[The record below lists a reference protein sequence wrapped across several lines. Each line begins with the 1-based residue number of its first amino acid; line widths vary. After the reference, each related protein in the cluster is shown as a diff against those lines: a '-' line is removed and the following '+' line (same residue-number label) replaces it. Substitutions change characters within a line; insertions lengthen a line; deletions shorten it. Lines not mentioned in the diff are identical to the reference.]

1 MPLLPVIYL
10 CAISIGFP
18 ITTLGAAWPV
28 IHGDLGV
35 PISAAGIAPMVFSG
49 FSMLPGL
56 VIEYF
61 ISRFGRSQVL
71 GTVILMSAAGMVGI
85 ALTHSF
91 LILCL
96 CYTPIGLQ
104 FGVAASANTEYVSR
118 HYHARHT
125 FFLNSCWGIGAMFGP
140 ALIARCINLTGWRA
154 AYLFLAACLTLLS
167 VAVFSVSKKWIDDGP
182 GEKKSFSVVQTLKIP
197 MLWCMSLGFFLYTA
211 MEHIC
216 HSWTASYLVTTRNID
231 PAAAAKCSVLV
242 VAGMTLGRIAAGLL
256 SKSVSE
262 RNLIRLGI
270 AGSLAAAAM
279 FTFTN
284 MTALSLF
291 ALGLGFAPIY
301 PAIIRCA
308 PKYFGWEHSTAVTG
322 TLVAFAAAG
331 PAMCNPLFGVLA
343 RHAGIGIFPIAFPAF
358 LLAIL
363 LFTETVNRKLKV

>member
-1 MPLLPVIYL
+1 MPLLLIIYL
-10 CAISIGFP
+10 CAVSTGFP
-18 ITTLGAAWPV
+18 VTTLGAAWPV
-28 IHGDLGV
+28 IHIDLGV

-71 GTVILMSAAGMVGI
+71 GTVMLMSAAGMIGI

-91 LILCL
+91 PVLCL
-96 CYTPIGLQ
+96 CYAPIGLQ
-104 FGVAASANTEYVSR
+104 FGVSASANTEYVAK
-118 HYHARHT
+118 HYRAGHT

-140 ALIARCINLTGWRA
+140 ALMAKCINLTGWRA
-154 AYLFLAACLTLLS
+154 AYLFLAAVLTFLAA
-167 VAVFSVSKKWIDDGP
+167 AVFSVSKKWLDDGP
-182 GEKKSFSVVQTLKIP
+182 GEKRAFSVAQALKIP
-197 MLWCMSLGFFLYTA
+197 VLWCMALGFFLYTA
-211 MEHIC
+211 MENIC
-216 HSWTASYLVTTRNID
+216 HSWTSSYLVTTRNID

-242 VAGMTLGRIAAGLL
+242 VAGMTLGRIAVGLFN
-256 SKSVSE
+256 KRMSE

-270 AGSLAAAAM
+270 IGSFAAAAM
-279 FTFTN
+279 FAFTRT
-284 MTALSLF
+284 TALSLF

-308 PKYFGWEHSTAVTG
+308 PKYFGSEHSAAVTG

-331 PAMCNPLFGVLA
+331 PAMCNPLFGVLT
-343 RHAGIGIFPIAFPAF
+343 RHAGMGIFPIAIPAF
-358 LLAIL
+358 LLVIL